1 MIILCFESLCPEQAR
16 CRQRTFGPISGRCD
30 TEPME
35 LTFEC
40 PECGAVNRAKD
51 AESAAEFVCRHCN
64 QARSAHADCMSTEGL
79 AHCPYCG
86 TGKLYVQKDF
96 PQGLGLAIVILGF
109 AWATWYWYQVRPV
122 AAYAVLI
129 GSALLDLVLW
139 KKVPDVTICYRCL
152 GQMRGPD
159 VRPAGRFH
167 PFDLEVG
174 ETFRQER
181 MRVAEIRKKQAETA
195 SRG

>member
-1 MIILCFESLCPEQAR
+1 
-16 CRQRTFGPISGRCD
+16 
-30 TEPME
+30 ME

-40 PECGAVNRAKD
+40 PGCGAVGRAKN
-51 AESAAEFVCRHCN
+51 AESAHEFVCGHCGYTR
-64 QARSAHADCMSTEGL
+64 AAHAGSTSPDGL
-79 AHCPYCG
+79 VHCPFCG
-86 TGKLYVQKDF
+86 TDKLYVQKDF
-96 PQGLGLAIVILGF
+96 PQGLGLAIVIAGF
-109 AWATWYWYQVRPV
+109 AWATWYWYQVRPL
-122 AAYAVLI
+122 AAYAVLL

-159 VRPAGRFH
+159 VKPIGRFH

-181 MRVAEIRKKQAETA
+181 MRVAELRKKQAAGSE
-195 SRG
+195 